1 MRCSNERDALDIPL
15 REAYNAAL
23 LVLDEQIALPLDS
36 LVKEMAKL
44 FGYSRVGDNVYTAMS
59 SAIGYAM
66 SQGIV
71 EKVDG
76 KVRKA

>member
-1 MRCSNERDALDIPL
+1 
-15 REAYNAAL
+15 
-23 LVLDEQIALPLDS
+23 
-36 LVKEMAKL
+36 MAKL
-44 FGYSRVGDNVYTAMS
+44 FGYSRVGDNVYAAMS

-71 EKVDG
+71 EEADG